1 MSQWKQLLD
10 GLEQNPVRG
19 DLAAG
24 LLCICRTMQNPV
36 EQSGLLTECAV
47 RILPVQPIA
56 GLHILRLA
64 LLLAPR
70 HPTTLKV
77 TREVFRRRGRWAA
90 EQRVAEFLATLT
102 NATAV
107 SPVNQSVS
115 QISTHT
121 VRSDPYADKTFDAS
135 QKAAFVSEVPSVVS
149 PAIESPEP
157 VLQTA
162 AHVHDHLLK
171 DSPSDDFLA
180 KEIVMFRPQD
190 DRIANIIPDVPPEE
204 TASRP
209 AEPAISKSHS
219 VFEIDITAAQAD
231 SPVEKASGTLIS
243 RPESRD
249 DTFAE
254 SFVPVAKKAE
264 ETEEL
269 NQFIPQ
275 PAAILPE
282 DIPRYVAS
290 ESAIQEQPAEN
301 QSIAESAD
309 VNLFELFLE
318 RGSYDRGW
326 LKFATGFSSN
336 LAGLVAYVNLLM
348 TMKVIDEADTTKVV
362 IILYKIIKDS
372 EDHGEAEKL
381 FERLFVKRSS
391 GGAS

>member
-1 MSQWKQLLD
+1 
-10 GLEQNPVRG
+10 
-19 DLAAG
+19 
-24 LLCICRTMQNPV
+24 MQNPV
-36 EQSGLLTECAV
+36 EQSGLLTECAM

-70 HPTTLKV
+70 HPSALKV
-77 TREVFRRRGRWAA
+77 TRELFRRRGRWAA
-90 EQRVAEFLATLT
+90 EQRVAELFATLT

-107 SPVNQSVS
+107 SPVNQFVS
-115 QISTHT
+115 QISTQT
-121 VRSDPYADKTFDAS
+121 VRSDSYADKTVDVL
-135 QKAAFVSEVPSVVS
+135 QGAALVSEVPSVVS
-149 PAIESPEP
+149 PAIVSPEP
-157 VLQTA
+157 ALQTA
-162 AHVHDHLLK
+162 AHVHGHLNK

-180 KEIVMFRPQD
+180 KEIVMFSPQD
-190 DRIANIIPDVPPEE
+190 VKITNITPDVQSED
-204 TASRP
+204 TATQP
-209 AEPAISKSHS
+209 AEPAIPESHS
-219 VFEIDITAAQAD
+219 AFEIDFIAARAH
-231 SPVEKASGTLIS
+231 SSVERASGTLIS
-243 RPESRD
+243 RPELRD
-249 DTFAE
+249 DTFDD
-254 SFVPVAKKAE
+254 SFAPVAKKDG
-264 ETEEL
+264 ETVEL
-269 NQFIPQ
+269 NQFIHQ

-282 DIPRYVAS
+282 DNLRYVTG
-290 ESAIQEQPAEN
+290 ESAVQEQPAAT
-301 QSIAESAD
+301 QSVAESAD

-391 GGAS
+391 GGAP